1 IRMLE
6 QGVAGPRAIDR
17 AMELGYNHPMGP
29 LELVDVVGLDVRLGV
44 LEGLR
49 AELGERF
56 RPPQLLKR
64 KVRAGKLGKKTGEG
78 FYVWDEGERVGASGV
93 ERRQ

>member
-1 IRMLE
+1 MLE
-6 QGVAGPRAIDR
+6 TGVAGPRAIDR

-29 LELVDVVGLDVRLGV
+29 IELTDVVGLDVRLDI
-44 LEGLR
+44 LEYLQ

-56 RPPQLLKR
+56 RPPQLLRR

-78 FYVWDEGERVGASGV
+78 FYVWEDGEIVGVSGDWGRG
-93 ERRQ
+93 E